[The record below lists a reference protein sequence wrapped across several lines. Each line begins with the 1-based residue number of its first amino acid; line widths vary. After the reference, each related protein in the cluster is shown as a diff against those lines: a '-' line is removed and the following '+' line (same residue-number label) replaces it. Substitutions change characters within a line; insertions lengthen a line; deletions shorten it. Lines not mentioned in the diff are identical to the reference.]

1 MGEAFLD
8 NAESDNI
15 LKIPILI
22 SELFNYPDD
31 VIDKICLQAKQTSK
45 KVCIIPFFSESEKE
59 DEFYERIRFE
69 KFFYE
74 NYDKLAE
81 YKDKVYLEVRKNG
94 YISYSAF
101 DYFGLFVTHIPV
113 YFDWQYEYISLQRL
127 KEINDKIEM
136 FTEDIKNSELS
147 QFERTMAIYF
157 ICTQFIESYK
167 GNSADVDAIDS
178 SVMHILS
185 HDDDG
190 YKIQCAGY
198 TDLFCRMAYECGIH
212 TKEMQMDW
220 DDSTAGHS
228 VAIVDLDD
236 EKYGIHGSF
245 ICDVRTES
253 DFREEYRQQ
262 DYNGFNYFCLPFE
275 DSNAISIFNPNRSN
289 MSRECWYAI
298 NNFAAFGGEGISNE
312 RIKIDD
318 IFVALNHLYKF
329 IFENDGKSSILKE
342 HDFDGIRDLNTIRD
356 RIDEINE
363 ALYFQSFEN
372 TADELSQMMVSEEV
386 NKARVSDNSRGK

>member
-1 MGEAFLD
+1 MGESFLD

-167 GNSADVDAIDS
+167 GNSADVDTIDS

-212 TKEMQMDW
+212 TKEMAVGVGTSEIDYS
-220 DDSTAGHS
+220 DVPITNSDKFSASHS
-228 VAIVDLDD
+228 VAVVDLDD

-253 DFREEYRQQ
+253 DKAR
-262 DYNGFNYFCLPFE
+262 NNHNNPLSIFCLPFPDYNIYLSLSLKNIPNKQLD
-275 DSNAISIFNPNRSN
+275 DSTNF
-289 MSRECWYAI
+289 YAI
-298 NNFAAFGGEGISNE
+298 NNKIIKGAEQKYLSDE
-312 RIKIDD
+312 RIDIST
-318 IFVALNHLYKF
+318 IFVALQTVDEF
-329 IFENDGKSSILKE
+329 IYGAISDTIVANEKETLLSVLRVRSFIDKNKPDVKDNVAVNEVSTDSSHK
-342 HDFDGIRDLNTIRD
+342 
-356 RIDEINE
+356 
-363 ALYFQSFEN
+363 
-372 TADELSQMMVSEEV
+372 
-386 NKARVSDNSRGK
+386 

>member
-8 NAESDNI
+8 NAESDNA
-15 LKIPILI
+15 LKISIPI
-22 SELFNYPDD
+22 SELFCSPTQIVDAISSD
-31 VIDKICLQAKQTSK
+31 MKDIDKL
-45 KVCIIPFFSESEKE
+45 CITPVFLSESEKD
-59 DEFYERIRFE
+59 DEYYERIRFE
-69 KFFYE
+69 KFFCE
-74 NYDKLAE
+74 NYDKLAD
-81 YKDKVYLEVRKNG
+81 YKDKVYLQVRTASGMKKNKL
-94 YISYSAF
+94 I
-101 DYFGLFVTHIPV
+101 
-113 YFDWQYEYISLQRL
+113 WEYEYVSLERL
-127 KEINDKIEM
+127 KEISDKIEM
-136 FTEDIKNSELS
+136 FTADIKNSSLS
-147 QFERTMAIYF
+147 PFEKTMALYMIATHF
-157 ICTQFIESYK
+157 IDSYK
-167 GNSADVDAIDS
+167 GDRKDSKIIDS

-185 HDDDG
+185 DDEDG

-275 DSNAISIFNPNRSN
+275 DFNAMSIFNPNRSN

>member
-8 NAESDNI
+8 NAESDNA
-15 LKIPILI
+15 LKISIPI
-22 SELFNYPDD
+22 SELFCSPTQIVDAISSD
-31 VIDKICLQAKQTSK
+31 MKDIDKL
-45 KVCIIPFFSESEKE
+45 CITPVFLSESEKD
-59 DEFYERIRFE
+59 DEYYERIRFE
-69 KFFYE
+69 KFFCE
-74 NYDKLAE
+74 NYDKLAD
-81 YKDKVYLEVRKNG
+81 YKDKVYLQVRTASGMKKNKL
-94 YISYSAF
+94 I
-101 DYFGLFVTHIPV
+101 
-113 YFDWQYEYISLQRL
+113 WEYEYVSLERL
-127 KEINDKIEM
+127 KEISDKIEM
-136 FTEDIKNSELS
+136 FTDDIKKSSLS
-147 QFERTMAIYF
+147 PFEKTMALYF
-157 ICTQFIESYK
+157 ISTHFIESTDDL
-167 GNSADVDAIDS
+167 GGPISSSA
-178 SVMHILS
+178 MHILS
-185 HDDDG
+185 EDKDN
-190 YKIQCAGY
+190 YKIVCAGY

-275 DSNAISIFNPNRSN
+275 DFNAMSIFNPNRSN

>member
-8 NAESDNI
+8 NAESDNA
-15 LKIPILI
+15 LKISIPI
-22 SELFNYPDD
+22 SELFCSPTQIVDAISSD
-31 VIDKICLQAKQTSK
+31 MKDIDKL
-45 KVCIIPFFSESEKE
+45 CITPVFLSESEKD
-59 DEFYERIRFE
+59 DEYYERIRFE
-69 KFFYE
+69 KFFCE
-74 NYDKLAE
+74 NYDKLAD
-81 YKDKVYLEVRKNG
+81 YKDKVYLQVRTASGMKKNKL
-94 YISYSAF
+94 I
-101 DYFGLFVTHIPV
+101 
-113 YFDWQYEYISLQRL
+113 WEYEYVSLERL
-127 KEINDKIEM
+127 KEISDKIEM
-136 FTEDIKNSELS
+136 FTDDIKKSSLS
-147 QFERTMAIYF
+147 PFEKTMALYMIATHF
-157 ICTQFIESYK
+157 IDSYK
-167 GNSADVDAIDS
+167 GDRKDSKIIDS

-185 HDDDG
+185 DDEDG

-275 DSNAISIFNPNRSN
+275 DFNAMSIFNPNRSN

-298 NNFAAFGGEGISNE
+298 NNFAAFGGEGISSE